1 MVENNYDVE
10 LENKITNNHMIQ
22 VRMNDEQF
30 RRFWMVRKKLK
41 ATNNS
46 AALRLLVELAANNNA
61 EFVTY
66 GQQKQELMEDVSA
79 SNQALL
85 RQVSGI
91 ANNVNQIAY
100 GVNKLN
106 SNDPDNQRSWKWIVK
121 NIQQVNQQVPE
132 LHQLI
137 ETIKQKVGA

>member
-10 LENKITNNHMIQ
+10 LENKNTKNHMIQ

-61 EFVTY
+61 EFVTD

-121 NIQQVNQQVPE
+121 NIQQVKQQVPE

-137 ETIKQKVGA
+137 ETIKQKEGA

>member
-10 LENKITNNHMIQ
+10 LENKNTKNHMIQ

-30 RRFWMVRKKLK
+30 RKFWMVRKKLK

-46 AALRLLVELAANNNA
+46 AALRLLVELAAHNNA
-61 EFVTY
+61 EFVTD

>member
-10 LENKITNNHMIQ
+10 LENKNTKNHMIQ

-61 EFVTY
+61 EFVTD

>member
-10 LENKITNNHMIQ
+10 LENKNTKNHMIQ

-61 EFVTY
+61 EFVTD

-100 GVNKLN
+100 GVNKLEM
-106 SNDPDNQRSWKWIVK
+106 DC
-121 NIQQVNQQVPE
+121 
-132 LHQLI
+132 
-137 ETIKQKVGA
+137 

>member
-10 LENKITNNHMIQ
+10 LENKNTKNHMIQ

-30 RRFWMVRKKLK
+30 RKFWMVRKKLK

-61 EFVTY
+61 EFVTD

-85 RQVSGI
+85 RQVTGI
-91 ANNVNQIAY
+91 ATNVNQVAHGINVLVA
-100 GVNKLN
+100 G
-106 SNDPDNQRSWKWIVK
+106 DPDNEESWNWVVTNVQAVQRQLPALK
-121 NIQQVNQQVPE
+121 
-132 LHQLI
+132 QLI
-137 ETIKQKVGA
+137 TSIKQKVGD

>member
-10 LENKITNNHMIQ
+10 LENKNTKNHMVQ

-30 RRFWMVRKKLK
+30 RKFWMVRKKLK

-46 AALRLLVELAANNNA
+46 AALRLLVELAAHNNA
-61 EFVTY
+61 EFVTD

-85 RQVSGI
+85 RQVRGI

>member
-10 LENKITNNHMIQ
+10 LENKNTKNHMIQ

-30 RRFWMVRKKLK
+30 RKFWMVRKKLK

-61 EFVTY
+61 EFVTD